1 MCSCLSL
8 QIPKALPS
16 IYVSPSQCS
25 TKFPFFNLSQHKPTN
40 YPKLYKKPNVTNINL
55 KPNNYLDAKKTSL
68 AVPIAALLSTF
79 ELPALAVTG
88 VNNEPDLITVIIQ
101 LGIIAFGYFLIVPPI
116 IMNWLRI
123 RWYRRNLLEMYL
135 QFMCV
140 FLFFPGLLL
149 WAPFLNF
156 RKFPRD
162 KSLKYPWD
170 TPKDPSQVKNAYL
183 KYPFAKPEDYD
194 WLSNSQLP
202 S

>member
-1 MCSCLSL
+1 MSSSFSF
-8 QIPKALPS
+8 QIPNALPS
-16 IYVSPSQCS
+16 ISHSPSHS
-25 TKFPFFNLSQHKPTN
+25 TKFPFYNITSEHKPTHHN
-40 YPKLYKKPNVTNINL
+40 PKLDKKRKVASINI
-55 KPNNYLDAKKTSL
+55 KPSGCFDAKKTSL
-68 AVPIAALLSTF
+68 AIQVAALLATF
-79 ELPALAVTG
+79 EQPALAVTG
-88 VNNEPDLITVIIQ
+88 ENNQPDLFTVIIQ
-101 LGIIAFGYFLIVPPI
+101 LGIIAFWYFLIMPPI

-140 FLFFPGLLL
+140 FLFFPGVLL

-162 KSLKYPWD
+162 PSLKHPWD

-194 WLSNSQLP
+194 W
-202 S
+202 

>member
-40 YPKLYKKPNVTNINL
+40 YPKLYK
-55 KPNNYLDAKKTSL
+55 
-68 AVPIAALLSTF
+68 F

>member
-1 MCSCLSL
+1 MSSSFSF

-16 IYVSPSQCS
+16 ISYSPSHCK
-25 TKFPFFNLSQHKPTN
+25 TFPFYNITSKHKPIN
-40 YPKLYKKPNVTNINL
+40 NPKLDEKHNATNINI
-55 KPNNYLDAKKTSL
+55 KPNDCFTAKKTSL
-68 AVPIAALLSTF
+68 AIQVAALLATF
-79 ELPALAVTG
+79 EQPALAVTG

-101 LGIIAFGYFLIVPPI
+101 LGIIAFWYFLIMPPI

-140 FLFFPGLLL
+140 FLFFPGVML

-162 KSLKYPWD
+162 PSLKYPWD

-194 WLSNSQLP
+194 L
-202 S
+202 

>member
-1 MCSCLSL
+1 MSSSFTFH
-8 QIPKALPS
+8 IPKALPS
-16 IYVSPSQCS
+16 ISHCRTCAFYNIIAS
-25 TKFPFFNLSQHKPTN
+25 KHKPIN
-40 YPKLYKKPNVTNINL
+40 NPRFDKKHNVTNIKT
-55 KPNNYLDAKKTSL
+55 KPNDCFDTKKTSL
-68 AVPIAALLSTF
+68 AVQVAALLSTF
-79 ELPALAVTG
+79 GQPALAVTG
-88 VNNEPDLITVIIQ
+88 VNDEPDLITVIIQ
-101 LGIIAFGYFLIVPPI
+101 LGIIAFGYFIIMPPI

-156 RKFPRD
+156 RKLPRD
-162 KSLKYPWD
+162 PSLKYPWD

-194 WLSNSQLP
+194 W
-202 S
+202 

>member
-1 MCSCLSL
+1 MSSSFSTTFH
-8 QIPKALPS
+8 IPKALPS
-16 IYVSPSQCS
+16 ISHCRTSAFYNITS
-25 TKFPFFNLSQHKPTN
+25 KHKPFNNPRFDKKHNVTSI
-40 YPKLYKKPNVTNINL
+40 KTKPNHYIDT
-55 KPNNYLDAKKTSL
+55 KTSL
-68 AVPIAALLSTF
+68 AVQVAALLATF
-79 ELPALAVTG
+79 EQPALAVTG

-101 LGIIAFGYFLIVPPI
+101 LGIIAFGYFIIMPPI

-140 FLFFPGLLL
+140 FLFFPGVLL

-162 KSLKYPWD
+162 PSLKYPWE
-170 TPKDPSQVKNAYL
+170 TPKDPSQIKNDYL

-194 WLSNSQLP
+194 Y
-202 S
+202 

>member
-1 MCSCLSL
+1 
-8 QIPKALPS
+8 
-16 IYVSPSQCS
+16 
-25 TKFPFFNLSQHKPTN
+25 
-40 YPKLYKKPNVTNINL
+40 KPNVTNINL

-194 WLSNSQLP
+194 
-202 S
+202 